1 LIAHAAY
8 GDAIVRVRIAGRT
21 VELPREGYVAGV
33 LAGESSVFRSDEA
46 LKAMAVA
53 ARTYAAHHPA
63 RHAAEGFDFCS
74 TTHCQRVD
82 LDAVTDRLSKA
93 AEATEGELLWKEG
106 RPALTLYSLDC
117 GRDPGSLTWS
127 WRAEPAKVLE
137 ALARS
142 RLRAPEDLRAIEVV
156 QRNAAGRALTLALI
170 GNGTVRISAESFRLA
185 VGRELGWNTLRSDL
199 YEVRELVF
207 QGRGA
212 GHGMG
217 LCQRGADQM
226 GVDGR
231 GYREILAV
239 AYPGTVLGV
248 TARGIS
254 WQRLC
259 GSAACVMTTDPPSD
273 RGVLATAERLATR
286 LPWPVSGVEVRVY
299 PDVDTFRDAT
309 GEPGWVAAHTAGKR
323 IHMQPAAK
331 LGRALERTL
340 RHELL
345 HVAIEANAG
354 AELPVWFHE
363 GLALYLAGGVRG
375 TAAIP
380 DDAALR
386 RTDDAAAARRAY
398 EQAGRAVA
406 GLVARY
412 GETAVLDWVKRG
424 LPPEVRNAS
433 SSQAATK
440 SK

>member
-1 LIAHAAY
+1 MA
-8 GDAIVRVRIAGRT
+8 
-21 VELPREGYVAGV
+21 RERYVAGV

-53 ARTYAAHHPA
+53 ARTYAAHHRG
-63 RHAAEGFDFCS
+63 RHAAEGFDFCA

-82 LDAVTDRLSKA
+82 LDAVTDRLSGA
-93 AEATEGELLWKEG
+93 ASATEGELLWKEG

-117 GRDPGSLTWS
+117 GRDPGSLTWT
-127 WRAEPAKVLE
+127 WRAEAGRVVE
-137 ALARS
+137 ALERS
-142 RLRAPEDLRAIEVV
+142 QLRAPGDLRAIEVV
-156 QRNAAGRALTLALI
+156 QRNASGRALTLAMV
-170 GNGTVRISAESFRLA
+170 GSKTVRINAESFRLA
-185 VGRELGWNTLRSDL
+185 VGREIGWNTVRSDL
-199 YEVRELVF
+199 YEVRGLVF

-212 GHGMG
+212 GHGAG

-226 GVDGR
+226 GVEGR
-231 GYREILAV
+231 GYREILAIS
-239 AYPGTVLGV
+239 YPGTVLGV

-259 GSAACVMTTDPPSD
+259 GSAVCLMTTNPSSD
-273 RGVLATAERLATR
+273 RGVLATAERLAQG

-309 GEPGWVAAHTAGKR
+309 GEPGWVAAHTSGKR
-323 IHMQPAAK
+323 VHVQPAAK
-331 LGRALERTL
+331 LASALEKTL

-345 HVAIEANAG
+345 HVAIEAQAG

-363 GLALYLAGGVRG
+363 GLALYLEGGVRG

-380 DDAALR
+380 NDVDLR
-386 RTDDAAAARRAY
+386 RTGDAAAVRRAY
-398 EQAGRAVA
+398 GQAGRAVA

-412 GETAVLDWVKRG
+412 GETTVLGWVRRG

-433 SSQAATK
+433 SRPAATK

>member
-1 LIAHAAY
+1 
-8 GDAIVRVRIAGRT
+8 
-21 VELPREGYVAGV
+21 
-33 LAGESSVFRSDEA
+33 
-46 LKAMAVA
+46 
-53 ARTYAAHHPA
+53 
-63 RHAAEGFDFCS
+63 
-74 TTHCQRVD
+74 
-82 LDAVTDRLSKA
+82 
-93 AEATEGELLWKEG
+93 LWKEG

-117 GRDPGSLTWS
+117 GLDPGSLTWT
-127 WRAEPAKVLE
+127 WRAEPEKVVE

-142 RLRAPEDLRAIEVV
+142 QLRAPGVLRSVEVV
-156 QRNAAGRALTLALI
+156 QRNAAGRALTLALV
-170 GNGTVRISAESFRLA
+170 GSETVRINAESFRLA

-199 YEVRELVF
+199 YEARGLVF

-226 GVDGR
+226 GVEGR

-239 AYPGTVLGV
+239 SYPGTVLGV

-259 GSAACVMTTDPPSD
+259 GSAVCLMTTNPQLD
-273 RGVLATAERLATR
+273 REVLATAERLASR
-286 LPWPVSGVEVRVY
+286 GPWPVSGVEVRMY

-309 GEPGWVAAHTAGKR
+309 GEPGWVAAHTSGKR
-323 IHMQPAAK
+323 VHVQPAAK
-331 LGRALERTL
+331 LGSALEKTL

-345 HVAIEANAG
+345 HVAIEAEART
-354 AELPVWFHE
+354 ELPVWFHE
-363 GLALYLAGGVRG
+363 GLALYLEGGVRG

-380 DDAALR
+380 NDADLR
-386 RTDDAAAARRAY
+386 RTGDAAAVRRAY
-398 EQAGRAVA
+398 GQAGRAVA

-412 GETAVLDWVKRG
+412 GETTVLGWVRRR

-433 SSQAATK
+433 SSPAATK